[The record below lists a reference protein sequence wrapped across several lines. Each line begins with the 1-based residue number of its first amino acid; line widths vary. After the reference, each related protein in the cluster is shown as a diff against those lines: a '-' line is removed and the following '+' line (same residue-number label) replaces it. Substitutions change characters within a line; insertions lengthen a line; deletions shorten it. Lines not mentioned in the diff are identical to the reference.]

1 MSNNRPDAADPIE
14 KIILRSM
21 NEGVIT
27 IECNGAIFSMNPAAE
42 RILQLKEDEVKGKP
56 FEGVFSMAPE
66 NREFAM
72 LLHRLIRDETPTLHQ
87 ELMYKRHDGQKVDLS
102 IAGVFLEV
110 DECFPDMQNAVVVFR
125 DITAFK
131 SLERVKRKAVDH
143 LSHELKTPLAI
154 IAASVRLLEKEH
166 ISREQFVRNMDRVKR
181 NLGRL
186 TAIQTAVE
194 EILTPFRPQPAFI
207 DSEPFF
213 REVLDEIQQKMSH
226 RAVSLTMCV
235 QAIRTEA
242 LDPDLVRSVVETLVK
257 NAVENTPDGGE
268 VILSFRKTP
277 AGLLLQVQDF
287 GTGISMSGQEFVLEG
302 FYHTQ
307 DTDEYST
314 KQPFDFNAGGKG
326 LELLRLKALAE
337 SGLFDISFES
347 SRCERISTDH
357 GECPGSISSCPYVPG
372 ERQCRESGGTI
383 FSVVFRTRS
392 SQ

>member
-1 MSNNRPDAADPIE
+1 MPHDRSDTIDPIE
-14 KIILRSM
+14 KIIIRSM

-42 RILQLKEDEVKGKP
+42 RILELREDLVKGRSYEKI
-56 FEGVFSMAPE
+56 FSTTAE

-72 LLHRLIRDETPTLHQ
+72 VFHRLILDGNPTLHQ
-87 ELMYKRHDGQKVDLS
+87 EITYVRADGQKVDLHV
-102 IAGVFLEV
+102 AGTFLDA
-110 DECFPDMQNAVVVFR
+110 DECSPEMQNAVVVFR

-154 IAASVRLLEKEH
+154 IAASVELLEKENLT
-166 ISREQFVRNMDRVKR
+166 REQFSRNMDRVKR

-186 TAIQTAVE
+186 AAIQNAVE
-194 EILTPFRPQPAFI
+194 EILTPVHVKPATI
-207 DSEPFF
+207 DATSFF
-213 REVLDEIQQKMSH
+213 REVLHAIAKKMPH
-226 RAVSLTMCV
+226 RQVSLNTRV
-235 QAIRTEA
+235 QPIQTEA
-242 LDPDLVRSVVETLVK
+242 LDPDLVRSIVETLVK

-268 VILSFRKTP
+268 VILSFERIP

-287 GTGISMSGQEFVLEG
+287 GTGIAMSEEEFIFEG

-307 DTDEYST
+307 DTNEYST

-326 LELLRLKALAE
+326 LELLRLKVMAE

-347 SRCERISTDH
+347 SPCEYISAGQDH
-357 GECPGSISSCPYVPG
+357 CADRISSCPHVSG
-372 ERQCRESGGTI
+372 EPQCRESGGTT
-383 FSVVFRTRS
+383 FSVVFHS
-392 SQ
+392 